1 MVTTKRDGSKVKE
14 ILDPEDPRITEIGV
28 IKKTR
33 PQSGNVDTT
42 GNIRFLNNSEKTSP
56 KNLIYFDT
64 STVFVIIFI
73 SFTII
78 NHSRKRRYDW
88 KFQKHAHHTF

>member
-14 ILDPEDPRITEIGV
+14 ILDPEDPRIAEIGV

-33 PQSGNVDTT
+33 PQSGNIDTT
-42 GNIRFLNNSEKTSP
+42 GTIKFLNHFQLP

-64 STVFVIIFI
+64 LTVLS
-73 SFTII
+73 SFL
-78 NHSRKRRYDW
+78 
-88 KFQKHAHHTF
+88 